1 MHKNSVTV
9 ALILLAILACPNALA
24 DGLIYKGH
32 VNGPY
37 TILTLSKEQVTTLK
51 SGKTKIVLT
60 PEQRKAL
67 IDIQNAASVRELL
80 IVPVT
85 TETCTCELANV
96 AVRTGTNTIEVAEH
110 LLGRDFAQQEKEQA
124 LWRFRYSEQ
133 EKAEKAESNNL
144 FRSAES
150 RLNLNGVAERGPNS
164 EKAIGHFKSALQIN
178 PNYKWA
184 RRNLASTYSILAH
197 NSLYNQPDYEKSAH
211 YYELAL
217 NAADPSDQ
225 LFLEST
231 KKALKAVNS
240 HRPKTRSR

>member
-1 MHKNSVTV
+1 MHKNSITV
-9 ALILLAILACPNALA
+9 ALSFLAILACPKALA

-32 VNGPY
+32 VNGPHTLLSLTNEQTSMLDRGNNKITL
-37 TILTLSKEQVTTLK
+37 TID
-51 SGKTKIVLT
+51 
-60 PEQRKAL
+60 QRKTLADL
-67 IDIQNAASVRELL
+67 RNSASVTELRV
-80 IVPVT
+80 VPVT
-85 TETCTCELANV
+85 TQTCTCGSKNV
-96 AVRTGTNTIEVAEH
+96 AVRTGKSTIEVADH
-110 LLGRDFAQQEKEQA
+110 LFGIDFAQQDREQV
-124 LWRFRYSEQ
+124 LWSSRGHEQ
-133 EKAEKAESNNL
+133 QKAEKAESNNF
-144 FRSAES
+144 FRSIEA
-150 RLNLNGVAERGPNS
+150 RLNLQGKEESNS
-164 EKAIGHFKSALQIN
+164 EKAIDCFKSALKLN

-184 RRNLASTYSILAH
+184 RRNLATTYSTLAS